1 MEGRADAL
9 LLQGPDEGGLGVA
22 GGGLGEVL
30 LLLGA
35 LQLQGLP
42 LLQVGEGGLGGLLL
56 VVPALLVHSGEAGEL
71 QLRPAGPEG
80 VAGGLGLDGD
90 AVVHGGGH
98 LTGQETAPD
107 QLVEAELLGGQ
118 VLLDVLGHQV
128 HVGGPDGLV
137 GVLGVALGLVVPG
150 LGGIILFSVAALN
163 KALGGGDGLLGQP
176 QGVGTHVGN
185 EAHGALAGDVHA
197 LVQLLGNG
205 HGAGG
210 GHVQLPGGLLLE
222 G

>member
-1 MEGRADAL
+1 MKCCSSL
-9 LLQGPDEGGLGVA
+9 VP
-22 GGGLGEVL
+22 
-30 LLLGA
+30 

-42 LLQVGEGGLGGLLL
+42 LFQVGERGLGGLLL
-56 VVPALLVHSGEAGEL
+56 VVPALLVHGGEAGEL

-90 AVVHGGGH
+90 AVVHSGGH

-107 QLVEAELLGGQ
+107 QLVEPELLGGQ

-137 GVLGVALGLVVPG
+137 GVLGVALGLIVPG
-150 LGGIILFSVAALN
+150 LGGIILLAVAALN

-176 QGVGTHVGN
+176 QGVGTHVGD
-185 EAHGALAGDVHA
+185 EAHGALAVMSTPSYSCWAMDMVRAGVMFSFREA
-197 LVQLLGNG
+197 SCWRVEVVKG
-205 HGAGG
+205 GAG
-210 GHVQLPGGLLLE
+210 LRCLS
-222 G
+222 